1 MADLVPKGLSG
12 VENLENLGGKRDG
25 VMVRA
30 QAAPLEKAGLMP
42 SAQMAT
48 HNRL

>member
-12 VENLENLGGKRDG
+12 VENLGGKRDG
-25 VMVRA
+25 FMVRA

-42 SAQMAT
+42 SSQMVA

>member
-12 VENLENLGGKRDG
+12 VENLGGKRDS

-42 SAQMAT
+42 STQMAT
-48 HNRL
+48 HNHL